1 MKEPDIFKG
10 GFSLKANLGHRGG
23 PAVSLPVN
31 AGDTSPVP
39 GLVPTKPAAIAAEAP
54 AAEAPAPGAHAPPP
68 EKPPQAEAH
77 TRRRHNQRKP
87 ARSNRSSAT
96 KNKAHYR
103 EKNG

>member
-1 MKEPDIFKG
+1 MKEPDSFKG
-10 GFSLKANLGHRGG
+10 GFSLKDNVGLRGG

-31 AGDTSPVP
+31 AGDMSSVP
-39 GLVPTKPAAIAAEAP
+39 GLVPTKPAAAAAEAP
-54 AAEAPAPGAHAPPP
+54 VPGAHAPPP

-87 ARSNRSSAT
+87 AHSNRSSAT
-96 KNKAHYR
+96 ENKVHYR